1 MKKTVL
7 ITGASR
13 GIGASIALAFAK
25 AQYNVII
32 NYNKSEKEAKKLEKK
47 LNKITKAISIKA
59 DVTNDIEVKEMIK
72 VIKKEFKKIDVLINN
87 AGISNDTEPFSKTKE
102 DFMQVLDVNVYGVY
116 NVTRY
121 AKEILNKD
129 SSIINIASTNGIDS
143 YYEYSLDYDASK
155 AAVINL
161 THNLANYLKGIR
173 VNAIAPGWVDTD
185 MNKNLGEFKKQE
197 LKKIL
202 LNRFADPKEIAEVA
216 LFLASDKASY
226 INDTIIKVDGGRR
239 NEY

>member
-32 NYNKSEKEAKKLEKK
+32 NYNKSEKEAIKLEKK
-47 LNKITKAISIKA
+47 LNKITKAISVKA
-59 DVTNDIEVKEMIK
+59 DVTNDIEVKEMFK
-72 VIKKEFKKIDVLINN
+72 VIKKEFKKIDVLVNN

-102 DFMQVLDVNVYGVY
+102 DFMKVLDVNVYGVY

-185 MNKNLGEFKKQE
+185 MNKNLGEYKNQE

-202 LNRFADPKEIAEVA
+202 LNRFADPKEVAEVA

>member
-25 AQYNVII
+25 SQYNVII

-72 VIKKEFKKIDVLINN
+72 VIKKEFKKIDVLVNN

-102 DFMQVLDVNVYGVY
+102 DFMKVLDVNVYGVY

-121 AKEILNKD
+121 AEEILNKD

-143 YYEYSLDYDASK
+143 YYEYSLDYDTSK

-202 LNRFADPKEIAEVA
+202 LNRFADPKEVAEVA

-226 INDTIIKVDGGRR
+226 INDTIIKVDGGKR
-239 NEY
+239 NEC